1 MSIASMASRSPT
13 FFRVD
18 NTSNSYIRKSA
29 SQSARRSACDR
40 CRAYKLRCVW
50 PSDEIPSP
58 ERNEASL
65 MPCARC
71 VKAGVEC
78 VRVAHARRSPTIRP
92 SGYERRLA
100 RPPPLSPPASNQS
113 ANNRRTF
120 VSGVVAKSYPDKS
133 ASLSVYSSPLSA
145 HPSREDCTTG
155 QMPSTVSPMEYQHS
169 NVFAPSSSDAPA
181 MSTKFPP
188 LLPMNRDE
196 RTGPDVSYGLG
207 EFDLEMMT
215 SGSLLD
221 AMLDDDLASA
231 NRNGEPG
238 EPTDDQVRDSD
249 QNVRQVKGTTGAT
262 TCSKTKG
269 PPKTRHECLHR
280 LSRLNL
286 KLLDCLSAAEDH
298 PIALED
304 ILAYQSP
311 CDTPET
317 KPCKNIIG
325 FLLESSQEFLDAVE
339 GLKDLM
345 ERQEKES
352 SYDSNQNSEDFLVD
366 SLDTSVFFNN
376 QTRNKPQNDDG
387 DTIYSQFS
395 GTTLH
400 PPGGENMPGST
411 TSSHPRRPGGHCS
424 GPTTLT
430 IMTCYI
436 WLFHGYEAVF
446 AAIHDSLLS
455 QNQRRKNRR
464 TALSGHEG
472 RIGDPQDA
480 QQMSPQSKSRKTDL
494 ATSLLPN
501 VRIGGFQ
508 LDGHPHLQIEMLIYI
523 SCRILNQM
531 ESVLGIKPKPA
542 DSDTTESGTISIADR
557 EKSFLDP
564 RCTPTLLRSLLCAAD
579 GDEDDCSTSAPTTL
593 IEGIVKKIRRML
605 DIK

>member
-1 MSIASMASRSPT
+1 MASRSPT
-13 FFRVD
+13 FFTVD

-40 CRAYKLRCVW
+40 CRAYKLRCVR

-65 MPCARC
+65 TPCARC

-100 RPPPLSPPASNQS
+100 RPPPPLSLPAFNQP
-113 ANNRRTF
+113 ANNRRAS
-120 VSGVVAKSYPDKS
+120 VSGVGVKSYPEKS
-133 ASLSVYSSPLSA
+133 VSLGVYPSPLSA
-145 HPSREDCTTG
+145 HPSREDCTAG
-155 QMPSTVSPMEYQHS
+155 PMPSTVSPMEYQHN
-169 NVFAPSSSDAPA
+169 NVFAPASSADAPV
-181 MSTKFPP
+181 MSAKFPP
-188 LLPMNRDE
+188 LLSMNRDE

-207 EFDLEMMT
+207 EFDLDMMT
-215 SGSLLD
+215 SGSPLD
-221 AMLDDDLASA
+221 GMLDDDLPSA
-231 NRNGEPG
+231 NRNSEPG
-238 EPTDDQVRDSD
+238 ESIASKVRDSHQKVHQD
-249 QNVRQVKGTTGAT
+249 KRTIGAT

-269 PPKTRHECLHR
+269 PPRTKHECLYR
-280 LSRLNL
+280 LSSLNL

-298 PIALED
+298 HITLED
-304 ILAYQSP
+304 ILAYKSP
-311 CDTPET
+311 CDTSET

-352 SYDSNQNSEDFLVD
+352 SYDSHHNSEDFLVD
-366 SLDTSVFFNN
+366 SLDTSVFFNTE
-376 QTRNKPQNDDG
+376 TRNRSHNDDG
-387 DTIYSQFS
+387 DAIYSQFS

-400 PPGGENMPGST
+400 PSGGETTPGST
-411 TSSHPRRPGGHCS
+411 TSSHPKRSSSHCS

-430 IMTCYI
+430 IMTCCI

-446 AAIHDSLLS
+446 AAIHDALLS
-455 QNQRRKNRR
+455 QNQQRKNRR
-464 TALSGHEG
+464 TSLSAHEG
-472 RIGDPQDA
+472 PIGDPQDG
-480 QQMSPQSKSRKTDL
+480 QQTSPQSKCWKTDL
-494 ATSLLPN
+494 APSLLPN

-531 ESVLGIKPKPA
+531 ESVLGIDPKPA
-542 DSDTTESGTISIADR
+542 DIDTAEPLPISIVDR
-557 EKSFLDP
+557 AKSFLDP

-579 GDEDDCSTSAPTTL
+579 GDEDGRSTSAPTTL

-605 DIK
+605 DIM